1 MHTRDRYKLHLRDLA
16 ISLIIPSVILLIWL
30 LITAYNR
37 IPGYILPGPITL
49 VIGGYDFIFGFL
61 NHSPYS
67 GTFWQHTLA
76 SSTRVLAG
84 FLLAASLAVPAGIA
98 AGSNPWVV
106 KILDPPVQAIRSI
119 PGISWL
125 PLAIIWFG
133 IGMQT
138 TVFLIALAAFFP
150 IYLSSLHGAKQ
161 VRLIWKRS
169 AQMLGAGPRTIFVT
183 IVLPG
188 AMPSVVSGLRT
199 GLGLSWAYVVLGEL
213 TGVPDGLGAMIMDA
227 RMLGQVE
234 MILIGMIAIAVV
246 GRLSDRLLLA
256 LLRAVAWRKEMV

>member
-1 MHTRDRYKLHLRDLA
+1 MNRYRLQVRCHV
-16 ISLIIPSVILLIWL
+16 ISLIIPIGILLIWV

-37 IPGYILPGPITL
+37 IPGYILPAPLTL
-49 VIGGYDFIFGFL
+49 LTGFYDFIFGFL
-61 NHSPYS
+61 GLSPYS

-76 SSTRVLAG
+76 SSKRVLAG
-84 FLLAASLAVPAGIA
+84 FLLAAILGVPAGII
-98 AGSNPWVV
+98 AGSNPWIE
-106 KILDPPVQAIRSI
+106 KMLDPPIQAIRSI

-133 IGMQT
+133 IGMRT

-150 IYLSSLHGAKQ
+150 IYLNSLHGAKQ
-161 VRLIWKRS
+161 VRQIWKRS
-169 AQMLGAGPRTIFVT
+169 AQMLGADPLTIFYTV
-183 IVLPG
+183 VLPG

-199 GLGLSWAYVVLGEL
+199 GMGLSWAYVVLGEL

-227 RMLGQVE
+227 RMLGQVQI
-234 MILIGMIAIAVV
+234 ILIGMVAIAVV

-256 LLRAVAWRKEMV
+256 LLRAVAWRKEIV